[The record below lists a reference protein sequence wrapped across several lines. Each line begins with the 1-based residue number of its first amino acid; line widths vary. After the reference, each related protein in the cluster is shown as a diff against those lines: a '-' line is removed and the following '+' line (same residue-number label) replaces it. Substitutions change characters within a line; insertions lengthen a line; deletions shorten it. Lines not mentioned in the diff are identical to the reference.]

1 MFLSKTI
8 KVILTGLLISLLSA
22 CGSGGGGS
30 PSSVGNTLKTV
41 SLAIDTS
48 VLNTNAT
55 WSGNTSATMALVEK
69 MDGMASTLMGMD
81 EQATLSYMAYLTTG
95 DLNSLKDFQPML
107 KNLLDV
113 EQQIKSVIDPNLNTL
128 MDSDPNFKTNYAE
141 YKAYM
146 VVIKE
151 LDTFITA
158 HKDGS
163 AFETEDYQWLLN
175 DNAFD
180 QKIATN
186 TTEQKEKIQDK
197 YDLAGTTTENVVVT
211 FSATERVVVKT
222 NATRVKSTTD
232 LTRIEVVGT
241 VTSTWTDTYTI
252 TTTYSSYTDDTV
264 NYTRTDVKTTNGDGT
279 TSTVQGTASETSR
292 TVGTV
297 VEHSVSDGA
306 EALTGSV
313 LVSEVDSSDVNINT
327 LGNSIIQQVKIVDN
341 SLSIL
346 QTNNISA
353 MVSVGQGDFVSAV
366 AGFKAI
372 ATLKATVDGLSTAD
386 KLTLDSMT
394 VTVTYKSGLSETVT
408 LTKAIDIANGMYNR
422 YYKGYETFWQYGAD
436 NGNVDNSSTAFN
448 ELKAKVNEDTNK
460 SDADLKTTYTRQE
473 TSSVSNVVNTSAVV
487 RVVISTGAT
496 EILSVTDSTVT
507 EVTGTVTKT
516 YKDTYT
522 VTRTYSSYRDDTVSY
537 TRTDIVKTY
546 DDDTTSTITGTTTT
560 VGTSAGSIVEHS
572 ITDSSVRTSRVLLST
587 VDSGGGDDDDT
598 TYNEADLGTKT
609 TGLSS
614 NPDVFLT
621 SEVYGYC
628 GSYYGCN
635 KSSLYAF
642 TDENRAQGSGTSYQH
657 IEATGVNDAWAKGW
671 TGKGVKV
678 GIIDTGVN
686 IGHDELDGQIGGV
699 YNNDSTDWNGHG
711 THVAGTIVAKRDGE
725 GTVGVA
731 FDSKLYVVKSA
742 SLDYLNS
749 NYWNFFKEN
758 GVSVVNLS
766 INGRWDQNINFN
778 DNYVINSD
786 PNNLLDT
793 YQSLSLIDHD
803 KNIWKWNKSVWR
815 AGEYVNLDQVIAQD
829 GDGNFV
835 YGGMDSINALAS
847 NMANSDIILVNSAG
861 NNQRIAMAPG
871 WYATATNADG
881 SLMLDGRLIIVGS
894 YDSASG
900 TNNSHS
906 ANAGSICWDVV
917 NDVCQDEYTVSD
929 FFIRA
934 PEAMT
939 SLDNNGDNYVNMN
952 GTSMAAPVVTGSLA
966 LLRQMWPHMT
976 GSNTV
981 DLMLST
987 ADKTYSG
994 YNAGLDGQGRL
1005 DMDAATTPIG
1015 ATGIPTDGRTDGFVI
1030 SSNGYVAGNNNLP
1043 NSLSSLIVEIDD
1055 IAFNREWL
1063 VPLAN
1068 ANVPIDTAF
1077 HSYTQY
1083 AGLTSFGT
1091 SDFAVHLREENSTDS
1106 LAVTVDGT
1114 TFGYMKE
1121 EGAYLGRYFN
1131 GMFDIGETET
1141 AFLQTG
1147 ESWDYGNSRVSAN
1160 LNLGYTKVATL
1171 GNSLINDSDDL
1182 MSYGWKVQND
1192 TMLDNNW
1199 SMTSFIS
1206 QPVSVFSGSMNINAP
1221 TSRSGTDVS
1230 YTDTKWS
1237 QNAKVETDIGLGFG
1251 YKEDDF
1257 SWNISGVQRFDTAVG
1272 NDHNI
1277 TASFKWV
1284 F

>member
-1 MFLSKTI
+1 M
-8 KVILTGLLISLLSA
+8 
-22 CGSGGGGS
+22 
-30 PSSVGNTLKTV
+30 
-41 SLAIDTS
+41 
-48 VLNTNAT
+48 
-55 WSGNTSATMALVEK
+55 
-69 MDGMASTLMGMD
+69 
-81 EQATLSYMAYLTTG
+81 
-95 DLNSLKDFQPML
+95 
-107 KNLLDV
+107 
-113 EQQIKSVIDPNLNTL
+113 
-128 MDSDPNFKTNYAE
+128 
-141 YKAYM
+141 
-146 VVIKE
+146 
-151 LDTFITA
+151 
-158 HKDGS
+158 
-163 AFETEDYQWLLN
+163 
-175 DNAFD
+175 
-180 QKIATN
+180 
-186 TTEQKEKIQDK
+186 
-197 YDLAGTTTENVVVT
+197 
-211 FSATERVVVKT
+211 
-222 NATRVKSTTD
+222 
-232 LTRIEVVGT
+232 
-241 VTSTWTDTYTI
+241 
-252 TTTYSSYTDDTV
+252 
-264 NYTRTDVKTTNGDGT
+264 
-279 TSTVQGTASETSR
+279 
-292 TVGTV
+292 
-297 VEHSVSDGA
+297 
-306 EALTGSV
+306 
-313 LVSEVDSSDVNINT
+313 SEVDSSDVNINT

-560 VGTSAGSIVEHS
+560 VGTSAGSIQEHGV
-572 ITDSSVRTSRVLLST
+572 TDSDPVRTSHVLIST
-587 VDSGGGDDDDT
+587 VDSSETGT
-598 TYNEADLGTKT
+598 VNEAHLGTKT
-609 TGLSS
+609 TGLSDV
-614 NPDVFLT
+614 PDSFLT
-621 SEVYGYC
+621 GETRAYC
-628 GSYYGCN
+628 GNWQGCDLDN
-635 KSSLYAF
+635 LTVWTE
-642 TDENRAQGSGTSYQH
+642 TDLANGTGTSYQH
-657 IEATGVNDAWAKGW
+657 IDAANIKEAWAKGW
-671 TGKGVKV
+671 TGKGVNV

-686 IGHDELDGQIGGV
+686 INHSELDGQIGGV
-699 YNNDSTDWNGHG
+699 YNNSSTDWNGHG
-711 THVAGTIVAKRDGE
+711 SHVAGTIVAKRDGE

-731 FDSKLYVVKSA
+731 FDSKLYVVRTP
-742 SLDYLNS
+742 SLSYLDH
-749 NYWNFFKEN
+749 NYWNYFKAN
-758 GVSVVNLS
+758 DVDVVNLS
-766 INGRWDQNINFN
+766 INSRWDQNVSFN
-778 DNYVINSD
+778 DSYTVGSD
-786 PNNLLDT
+786 PNNTQNT
-793 YQSLSLIDHD
+793 YTSLSLIDAD
-803 KNIWKWNKSVWR
+803 KNLYKWNKTVFKNGS
-815 AGEYVNLDQVIAQD
+815 YVNLDQVIAQD
-829 GDGNFV
+829 NNGNLV

-1015 ATGIPTDGRTDGFVI
+1015 ATGIPTDGRTDGFV
-1030 SSNGYVAGNNNLP
+1030 Y
-1043 NSLSSLIVEIDD
+1043 
-1055 IAFNREWL
+1055 
-1063 VPLAN
+1063 
-1068 ANVPIDTAF
+1068 
-1077 HSYTQY
+1077 
-1083 AGLTSFGT
+1083 
-1091 SDFAVHLREENSTDS
+1091 
-1106 LAVTVDGT
+1106 
-1114 TFGYMKE
+1114 
-1121 EGAYLGRYFN
+1121 
-1131 GMFDIGETET
+1131 
-1141 AFLQTG
+1141 
-1147 ESWDYGNSRVSAN
+1147 
-1160 LNLGYTKVATL
+1160 
-1171 GNSLINDSDDL
+1171 
-1182 MSYGWKVQND
+1182 
-1192 TMLDNNW
+1192 
-1199 SMTSFIS
+1199 
-1206 QPVSVFSGSMNINAP
+1206 
-1221 TSRSGTDVS
+1221 
-1230 YTDTKWS
+1230 
-1237 QNAKVETDIGLGFG
+1237 
-1251 YKEDDF
+1251 
-1257 SWNISGVQRFDTAVG
+1257 
-1272 NDHNI
+1272 
-1277 TASFKWV
+1277 
-1284 F
+1284 